1 MRFLSVLLLVA
12 GAAIGIFYPWAMSN
26 FSGHAIG
33 TYRVYEGGR
42 FRPVTVQLAASDAP
56 VRVLVD
62 LTARA
67 EQVAGQQ
74 RTVLTLTAASGGRT
88 ALASALSFNDTDNPR
103 QASPQLTDKIFR
115 DEAGV
120 IDRVTPGPYVF
131 TVGPGDAD
139 GIDMRAVDLVLR
151 AGTGSIDERAE
162 PAGYTLMGVGL
173 AGLVLSLVFG
183 RRDGG
188 HPQNPNSQPPPP
200 RWGRNGSPRA

>member
-1 MRFLSVLLLVA
+1 MRFLSVLVLIA
-12 GAAIGIFYPWAMSN
+12 GAAIGVFYPWAMSN

-42 FRPVTVQLAASDAP
+42 FRSATVRLAASDAP

-67 EQVAGQQ
+67 ERVASQQ

-88 ALASALSFNDTDNPR
+88 ALASTLSFNRTDNPR
-103 QASPQLTDKIFR
+103 QVSPQLPDKIFR

-120 IDRVTPGPYVF
+120 IETVAPGAYVF

-139 GIDMRAVDLVLR
+139 GIDMRAVDLILR
-151 AGTGSIDERAE
+151 AGTGSIDERAW
-162 PAGYTLMGVGL
+162 PVGYALMGIGL

-183 RRDGG
+183 RRNKP
-188 HPQNPNSQPPPP
+188 PQNPNSQPPPP
-200 RWGRNGSPRA
+200 RWGRGGSPR